1 MIYIEFLQLQDVS
14 GDPKDTQAQD
24 PKVEDD
30 QDGLVLPRQ
39 MDYDVSGIMNS
50 TRAHQARVLNG
61 QFFYF
66 LIFLIKLSM
75 SSGHIGLKNMVL
87 ELTKLEYHKK
97 W

>member
-50 TRAHQARVLNG
+50 TRAHQARVLND
-61 QFFYF
+61 QNFLFFYF
-66 LIFLIKLSM
+66 F
-75 SSGHIGLKNMVL
+75 N
-87 ELTKLEYHKK
+87 
-97 W
+97 